1 MCVCVSCLWLC
12 LIVPVIV
19 FVCDPSICVTVYVC
33 TYDSCLLHVQNPVLF
48 IPSLFVCVVVALVVS
63 LITSFV
69 TLTYVPW

>member
-1 MCVCVSCLWLC
+1 MCVSCLWLC

-19 FVCDPSICVTVYVC
+19 FVCDPSICVTVHVC
-33 TYDSCLLHVQNPVLF
+33 MYDSCLLHVQNPVLV
-48 IPSLFVCVVVALVVS
+48 IPSLFVCVVVTLVVS